1 MSRPRSKTAAPHSAP
16 NEGVSDGVSAR
27 DSGQRLGFLGV
38 LREML
43 WAFFGVRTHERY
55 RLATQSNPLHIILA
69 GIVVTAGVVTVLV
82 VIVRFALGW
91 AGAA

>member
-1 MSRPRSKTAAPHSAP
+1 MKAPRPERGTTHPKARDA
-16 NEGVSDGVSAR
+16 VSAGET
-27 DSGQRLGFLGV
+27 DQRLGFLGV

-69 GIVVTAGVVTVLV
+69 GVVVTMGLVALLVLAV
-82 VIVRFALGW
+82 KFALGW

>member
-1 MSRPRSKTAAPHSAP
+1 MSGHRPEQGAAAPEAAESISAP
-16 NEGVSDGVSAR
+16 ERS
-27 DSGQRLGFLGV
+27 QRLGFLGV

-69 GIVVTAGVVTVLV
+69 GILVTAGVVTVLV